1 MNPTQYVTRFSLM
14 VQARTAFKTV
24 FCNRDE
30 IQMMGW
36 TNNCVKYVI
45 CLHHTLLDLFSLIVL
60 SHNICAQ
67 QKPNITNQILVWNS
81 NRKSEMFYVN
91 KHPSHPL
98 CLYTGTRTERMT
110 ILKITCQEIY
120 WETNTHVQE
129 HDTTLTNWERSLR
142 NSKLGRY
149 KSQ

>member
-1 MNPTQYVTRFSLM
+1 M

-30 IQMMGW
+30 IQTMGR

-45 CLHHTLLDLFSLIVL
+45 CLHHTLLDLFSLVVL

-67 QKPNITNQILVWNS
+67 QKPKITNQIQVWNS

-98 CLYTGTRTERMT
+98 CLYTGTCTERMA
-110 ILKITCQEIY
+110 IFKISYQEIY
-120 WETNTHVQE
+120 WEMNTHVQE
-129 HDTTLTNWERSLR
+129 QETTLTNCERSLR
-142 NSKLGRY
+142 NSMLSRY